1 MKKVTVAKFFWGVM
15 LFTLG
20 VVTRLAAQTL
30 TDSPQRQEQNRS
42 GLSGA
47 PGREVIESI
56 IKYKPGE
63 TIDRHFHHDIEAVY
77 VIQGASAQAPGQAP
91 VTIHAGMQEILV
103 DGGQFVGQ
111 LRIEQLDDFFI
122 ALHGNLSKWVL
133 GWLAGLR
140 RR

>member
-56 IKYKPGE
+56 IEYKPGE

-77 VIQGASAQAPGQAP
+77 VIQGASAQAP
-91 VTIHAGMQEILV
+91 VTIPSGLTQMNLRDVAHVGAKVVGEAPLKLFTVHIV
-103 DGGQFVGQ
+103 DKDKP
-111 LRIEQLDDFFI
+111 LYEFI
-122 ALHGNLSKWVL
+122 K
-133 GWLAGLR
+133 
-140 RR
+140 